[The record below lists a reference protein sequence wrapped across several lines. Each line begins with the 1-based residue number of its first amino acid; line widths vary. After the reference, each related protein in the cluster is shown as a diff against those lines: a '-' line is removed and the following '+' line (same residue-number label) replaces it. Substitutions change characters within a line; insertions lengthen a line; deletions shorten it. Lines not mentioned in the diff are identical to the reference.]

1 MLPFSLNVA
10 GTCGKYSE
18 FDSFEDD
25 EELLVGDEVFD
36 EVEFIDNEDADD
48 GGVERQFELI
58 FE

>member
-1 MLPFSLNVA
+1 
-10 GTCGKYSE
+10 
-18 FDSFEDD
+18 
-25 EELLVGDEVFD
+25 LLVGDEVFD